1 MAHAMVHRAEI
12 VICIGRGKTVYS
24 LIVLLWM
31 LAQDSYE
38 HNRRSPLQPAMTD
51 HVCGAGSGFLEQLKY
66 YQSQDFWACADFSS
80 LIVEHELRSAQQ
92 FFEGSMSWANFG
104 IHFVSPQGQR
114 KLKTD
119 WPNIWEDLDLEAH
132 SNLES

>member
-1 MAHAMVHRAEI
+1 
-12 VICIGRGKTVYS
+12 
-24 LIVLLWM
+24 
-31 LAQDSYE
+31 
-38 HNRRSPLQPAMTD
+38 MTD